1 MRFLKPLPLWDLE
14 LLREKRGME
23 RKRWK
28 EGVDEQKV
36 VICLETN
43 IVEQKRREDVKLVC
57 SVCVRVGVCVTEM
70 EGR

>member
-1 MRFLKPLPLWDLE
+1 MGPGTTP
-14 LLREKRGME
+14 REERDGEEEME
-23 RKRWK
+23 RGR
-28 EGVDEQKV
+28 DEQKV